1 MTKSKN
7 VQELYINIGDIKCQ
21 IIRQRIKNTYIH
33 IKNSNVIVTTSRNTS
48 NEFLEKLLYEKRT
61 WIEKKLEL
69 QRNSKRNINYQNGD
83 IIYVL
88 GKPYTLNIIYGD
100 TKRNF
105 INFAHFKSTSH
116 RYTDSNKGQI
126 PVIQRFQWEIVSP
139 HIEKYYRYIALQEV
153 PPAMEDLQE
162 RTGLHPLECN
172 IKNLKAT
179 WGICSSKKKISINLN
194 LMAYSRH
201 AIEYV
206 CLHELCHLKYM
217 NHSKDFWNM
226 VEYYMPDYKE
236 AKKEL
241 RE

>member
-33 IKNSNVIVTTSRNTS
+33 IKNSNVIVTTSRSTS

-105 INFAHFKSTSH
+105 ISLDGKNLNCNLNKSIN
-116 RYTDSNKGQI
+116 DIDVVKKL
-126 PVIQRFQWEIVSP
+126 
-139 HIEKYYRYIALQEV
+139 IEKYYRYIALQEV